1 MQKPE
6 VKKDIN
12 LEKVLEACKDY
23 IDFLDSEEYHED
35 SLEDFENYI
44 FEASLKAGY
53 GDDVFDWVNSKI
65 V

>member
-1 MQKPE
+1 MKKPE

-12 LEKVLEACKDY
+12 LEKVLEACEDY
-23 IDFLDSEEYHED
+23 IDFLDSEEYYED
-35 SLEDFENYI
+35 GLEDLENYI
-44 FEASLKAGY
+44 FEASLTAVY